1 MSAISWQI
9 VLIDGLFLCLA
20 AGIGLWFRGWLKHQQ
35 RQLDQR
41 LEILEAQHARLERVS
56 GRLQTVCRVLEL
68 MGREGGAVER
78 EKPEVAAKPT
88 PPPSVPSQ
96 PVSQREAD
104 FERAW
109 QMLTEGTEPTAVAQ
123 RLDMGVAEVELMQRM
138 LRYRRQ
144 G

>member
-1 MSAISWQI
+1 MWTVRSRGASPGVFSPPGSW
-9 VLIDGLFLCLA
+9 
-20 AGIGLWFRGWLKHQQ
+20 R
-35 RQLDQR
+35 
-41 LEILEAQHARLERVS
+41 
-56 GRLQTVCRVLEL
+56 
-68 MGREGGAVER
+68 
-78 EKPEVAAKPT
+78 
-88 PPPSVPSQ
+88 
-96 PVSQREAD
+96 SQREAD